1 MIFTEMRLHV
11 YHFNLREILSSL
23 LTRHSHILC
32 VNEVKNFLR
41 GGTAAAAERAKIVK
55 LMWQIVKVLFNAQN
69 MEPKTAITIFF
80 SKLCYL

>member
-41 GGTAAAAERAKIVK
+41 GGTAAAAERAKIGKIDVANS
-55 LMWQIVKVLFNAQN
+55 LS
-69 MEPKTAITIFF
+69 TIQCAKYGAKSGHYEFF
-80 SKLCYL
+80 SK